1 MTSVAEAALSGD
13 ALRQECR
20 LLARQRALLAAASSL
35 VPIPGVDL
43 AADIALLTH
52 AIERINGHF
61 GLTEAQING
70 LSAQRQAMLYGL
82 LTKGGGTLAAR
93 LTTAGLIGRILQ
105 KIGLRL
111 TAMELVRVV
120 PVAGQLVA
128 AGIGYWSFNYVARS
142 HIARCEKVVAQL
154 ATALAAELAID
165 SSRENKND

>member
-1 MTSVAEAALSGD
+1 MNTTYSGVASVAQAALPGD

-20 LLARQRALLAAASSL
+20 QLARRRALLAAASSL

-52 AIERINGHF
+52 TIARINGHF

-70 LSAQRQAMLYGL
+70 LSAQRQATLYAL
-82 LTKGGGTLAAR
+82 LTKGGGTLATR

-111 TAMELVRVV
+111 TAMELVRIV

-128 AGIGYWSFNYVARS
+128 AGIGYWSFNYVAIS
-142 HIARCEKVVAQL
+142 HIVRCEKVVAQL
-154 ATALAAELAID
+154 ATD
-165 SSRENKND
+165 SSREKND

>member
-1 MTSVAEAALSGD
+1 MNATFSGTASVAEAGALFGD

-20 LLARQRALLAAASSL
+20 QLARRRALLAAASSL
-35 VPIPGVDL
+35 LPIPGVDL

-52 AIERINGHF
+52 AIERINSHF
-61 GLTEAQING
+61 GLTETQINA
-70 LSAQRQAMLYGL
+70 LSAQRQAMLYGF

-93 LTTAGLIGRILQ
+93 LTTAGLIGRIVQ

-111 TAMELVRVV
+111 TAMELVRIV
-120 PVAGQLVA
+120 PIAGQLVA

-154 ATALAAELAID
+154 AAEP
-165 SSRENKND
+165 STEK

>member
-1 MTSVAEAALSGD
+1 MNATFSGTASVAEAGALSGD

-20 LLARQRALLAAASSL
+20 QLARRRALLAAASSL
-35 VPIPGVDL
+35 LPIPGVDL

-52 AIERINGHF
+52 AIERINSHF
-61 GLTEAQING
+61 GLTETQINA

-111 TAMELVRVV
+111 TAMELVRIV

-154 ATALAAELAID
+154 AAEP
-165 SSRENKND
+165 SKEK